1 MRETSHAH
9 PGERL
14 QRSTTEPERDPGELE
29 ERLTAI
35 WREVLGIPDLGLDDN
50 FLDHGVRS
58 ILLIRAHHRLVREL
72 GHEIGV
78 VMLFRYPTI
87 RSLAR
92 FLSAGEEHD
101 TSGDLLA
108 QRRTAGRQ
116 RLDAQRSL
124 RRTGGSA
131 HAGER
136 DAKDSTD
143 RDLGA

>member
-1 MRETSHAH
+1 MRETDQAH
-9 PGERL
+9 TEGRL
-14 QRSTTEPERDPGELE
+14 QSSTSEPKREPGELE
-29 ERLTAI
+29 DRLTEI
-35 WREVLGIPDLGLDDN
+35 WREILNLPDLGLDDN
-50 FLDHGVRS
+50 FLDHGVQS

-72 GHEIGV
+72 GREIGV

-116 RLDAQRSL
+116 RLDLRRSL
-124 RRTGGSA
+124 RRTGDSEQGA
-131 HAGER
+131 PDAG
-136 DAKDSTD
+136 DSTD